1 MKVTLLQMS
10 SIDDKA
16 ANLAQAERLID
27 AAARAEAPDLLLLPE
42 VWTFQG
48 RTPEQAR
55 ASAEPAG
62 TGAAYRML
70 ARKARQHHLNIH
82 GGSFNERDGER
93 VFNSS
98 FVFDRE
104 GREVARYRKIHLFDM
119 TGADASVYEE
129 SALYAPGQE
138 LVVCAIDGIRIG
150 CTICYDLRFAELFL
164 RLASMD
170 VHAIVVPAAFTLMTG
185 KDHWEALCRARA
197 IETQCF
203 LLAPNQWGAY
213 RENGE
218 TRMNYGHSM
227 VVCPWGTVLAQ
238 AHDGAGF
245 VSARLD
251 LGHLHRIR
259 ARMPVAAHRRLALP
273 DPRPA

>member
-27 AAARAEAPDLLLLPE
+27 AAALAEAPDLLVLPE

-48 RTPEQAR
+48 GTPQGAR
-55 ASAEPAG
+55 ESAEPAVQG
-62 TGAAYRML
+62 EAYGLL
-70 ARKARQHHLNIH
+70 ARKARQHGINIH
-82 GGSFNERDGER
+82 GGSFNERDGNR

-119 TGADASVYEE
+119 TGADGSVYQE
-129 SALYAPGQE
+129 SALYAPGE
-138 LVVCAIDGIRIG
+138 DLVVSDVEGVRLG

-164 RLASMD
+164 RLASLGA
-170 VHAIVVPAAFTLMTG
+170 HAIVLPAAFTLMTG
-185 KDHWEALCRARA
+185 KDHWETLCRARA

-203 LLAPNQWGAY
+203 VLAPNQWGAY
-213 RENGE
+213 QEEGE
-218 TRMNYGHSM
+218 TRMNYGRSM
-227 VVCPWGTVLAQ
+227 IVCPWGTVLAQ
-238 AHDGAGF
+238 APDGIGL

-251 LGHLHRIR
+251 LEYLHRVR
-259 ARMPVAAHRRLALP
+259 ARMPVATHRKLALP
-273 DPRPA
+273 QPRP